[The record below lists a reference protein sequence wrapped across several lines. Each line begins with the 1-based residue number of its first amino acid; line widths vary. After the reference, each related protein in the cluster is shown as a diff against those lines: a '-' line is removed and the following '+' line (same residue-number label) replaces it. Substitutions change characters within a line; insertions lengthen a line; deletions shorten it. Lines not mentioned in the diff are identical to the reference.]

1 MTVLVENQCVTIA
14 KQDTD
19 CRVTYGGSSH
29 SMSHDTKLKILLVSL
44 LAVVLLLLQF
54 LFREFDNNRLL
65 SWQWIMNQDSL
76 FLILAISIAGLVVV
90 YKSCF
95 LQISKNREILLVVA
109 GSYIIGM
116 AAWSAPEFMV
126 DSGRYFIHA
135 KLIATHGIGYFLS
148 EWGYGINAWTDL
160 PLASIIY
167 GAAFSLFGES
177 RLAIQVINTLLFS
190 GSVFLTYLV
199 GKELWD
205 AKTGIFAAVLLLA
218 IPFLHVQASQML
230 VDVPAMFF
238 TLGAIF
244 LSIMAVKKTG
254 TGWVLLAS
262 ASIVFAILTKYS
274 AWIALSTIAV
284 LPFAL
289 KDCNR
294 VEVAKR
300 LLLISMV
307 TAVLLFFVFYVH
319 HPIILKQLKI
329 LLDYQLPAL
338 QRWQESYAS
347 TFLYQVHPFVSLLAV
362 ASIYFA
368 IKKKESVYIIPATAL
383 CIMLVMGVYR
393 ARYLLIVYPMLALV
407 AAYGIR
413 QIEDKFLQ
421 RFVVRSA
428 VVVSLAVT
436 FVANM
441 NFLQNYDSA
450 VNLKNAGH
458 YLNSLNEPDV
468 GAIILPQPQTAVNP
482 VVVLPLLD
490 YYADKTFHR
499 IGAAA
504 DPKSID
510 EGRKHISPLRF
521 TWEVKQYVYNDIDS
535 AVISPSTVLVLLS
548 SDARQTLPDSVAG
561 LLNHYVFDKRFAVTD
576 DVFRFQSVVTVYRHN
591 ANVQDSTQ
599 YRGWSK

>member
-1 MTVLVENQCVTIA
+1 MAVLVEKQCVTIA
-14 KQDTD
+14 EQG
-19 CRVTYGGSSH
+19 VNLSGSPWTTVRSVPN
-29 SMSHDTKLKILLVSL
+29 DTKLKMLLVSL
-44 LAVVLLLLQF
+44 VAVVLLLLQF
-54 LFREFDNNRLL
+54 LFRDFDNNRLL
-65 SWQWIMNQDSL
+65 SWQWVMNQDSL
-76 FLILAISIAGLVVV
+76 LLVLAISITGLVVV

-95 LQISKNREILLVVA
+95 INISQNKEILFVVA

-177 RLAIQVINTLLFS
+177 RLAIQVINTFLFS

-205 AKTGIFAAVLLLA
+205 AKTGIFAALMLLA

-238 TLGAIF
+238 TMGAIF

-254 TGWVLLAS
+254 IGWVLLAS
-262 ASIVFAILTKYS
+262 SSIVFALLTKYS
-274 AWIALSTIAV
+274 VWIALSSIAV

-294 VEVAKR
+294 TEVAKR

-307 TAVLLFFVFYVH
+307 TSVLLVFVFYVH

-338 QRWQESYAS
+338 QRWQESYTS
-347 TFLYQVHPFVSLLAV
+347 TFFYQVHPFVSLAAV
-362 ASIYFA
+362 ASLYYAF
-368 IKKKESVYIIPATAL
+368 KKKEIVYIIPAAAL

-393 ARYLLIVYPMLALV
+393 ARYLLIVFPMLALV
-407 AAYGIR
+407 AAFGIR
-413 QIEDKFLQ
+413 QIKDMKLQ
-421 RFVVRSA
+421 SFIVRGA
-428 VVVSLAVT
+428 VVVSLTVT
-436 FVANM
+436 LVANM
-441 NFLQNYDSA
+441 NFLQNQYSA
-450 VNLKNAGH
+450 VNLKDAGL
-458 YLNSLNEPDV
+458 YLNSLNEPNV
-468 GAIILPQPQTAVNP
+468 ATIILSQPKTAVNP
-482 VVVLPLLD
+482 ASVLPMLD
-490 YYADKTFHR
+490 YYADKAFYR
-499 IGAAA
+499 VGDVAV
-504 DPKSID
+504 SNSNN
-510 EGRKHISPLRF
+510 EGRKAISPLRF
-521 TWEVKQYVYNDIDS
+521 TWEVKQHFYADNGSTVLLPGS
-535 AVISPSTVLVLLS
+535 VLVVISP
-548 SDARQTLPDSVAG
+548 DAKQQLPDSIAG
-561 LLNHYVFDKRFAVTD
+561 LLTHYVFDKRFAVID
-576 DVFRFQSVVTVYRHN
+576 DVFRFQSVVTVYRHK
-591 ANVQDSTQ
+591 ANNRDST
-599 YRGWSK
+599 